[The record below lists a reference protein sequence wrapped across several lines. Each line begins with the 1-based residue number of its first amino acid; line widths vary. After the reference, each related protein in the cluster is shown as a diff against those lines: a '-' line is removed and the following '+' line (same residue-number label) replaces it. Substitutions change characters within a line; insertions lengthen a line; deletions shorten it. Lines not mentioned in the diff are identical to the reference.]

1 MKLTVLGC
9 YGPFPKAKGACS
21 GYLLE
26 CNDTRILIDCGN
38 GVLSRYFALCSDL
51 NQLDAIIVSHLHP
64 DHMSDLMVLRYALD
78 IGAKMGKIERSI
90 PLYLPK
96 SPREEYERIQYKEA
110 FEMKDLED
118 GKMVEIK
125 GINIS
130 FKKTDHP
137 IECYAVAFKKA
148 NKKFVYSG
156 DTKYD
161 PSLINFISNADF
173 FLCEGGI
180 PEKYRTETT
189 PHLSAKQA
197 AELATEGHVKRL
209 VLTHFYP
216 EVKLPALLA
225 EAQESYF
232 GIIEMAE
239 EGKSYFI

>member
-26 CNDTRILIDCGN
+26 GEDTKILLDCGN
-38 GVLSRYFALCSDL
+38 GVLSRLLAICGDL
-51 NQLDAIIVSHLHP
+51 NQLDAIIISHLHP
-64 DHMSDLMVLRYALD
+64 DHMSDLLVLRYAVD
-78 IGAKMGKIERSI
+78 IGKKMGKIEKSI
-90 PLYLPK
+90 PLYLPS
-96 SPREEYERIQYKEA
+96 SPKEDFDRVQYKEA
-110 FEMKDLED
+110 FELHEVKD
-118 GKMVEIK
+118 GMAINIK
-125 GINIS
+125 NIDIS

-137 IECYAVAFKKA
+137 VECYASAFKKG
-148 NKKFVYSG
+148 NKCMVYSG

-161 PSLINFISNADF
+161 EGLIPFASNADL

-197 AELATEGHVKRL
+197 AEIAAEGRVKRL

-216 EVKLPALLA
+216 DVKLPSLLQ
-225 EAQESYF
+225 EAQEHF
-232 GIIEMAE
+232 NGMIEMAE
-239 EGKSYFI
+239 EGKSYFV

>member
-26 CNDTRILIDCGN
+26 CQDTKILIDCGN
-38 GVLSRYFALCSDL
+38 GVLSRFLGLCNDL
-51 NQLDAIIVSHLHP
+51 NQLDAIIISHLHP

-78 IGAKMGKIERSI
+78 IGAKIGKINRPI

-96 SPREEYERIQYKEA
+96 TPKEDYDRVQYKNA
-110 FEMKDLED
+110 FEMVDIED
-118 GKMVEIK
+118 GMNISIKEIS
-125 GINIS
+125 IS

-137 IECYAVAFKKA
+137 VECYASSFRKGIKS
-148 NKKFVYSG
+148 FVYSG

-161 PSLINFISNADF
+161 TGLIEFASNADL

-180 PEKYRTETT
+180 PEMYRTETT

-197 AELATEGHVKRL
+197 AEISTEGRIKRL
-209 VLTHFYP
+209 LLTHFYP
-216 EVKLPALLA
+216 DVKLPSLLS
-225 EAQESYF
+225 EAQEHYN

>member
-1 MKLTVLGC
+1 MKITVLGC

-26 CNDTRILIDCGN
+26 SQDTKILIDCGN
-38 GVLSRYFALCSDL
+38 GVLSRYFAICSDL
-51 NQLDAIIVSHLHP
+51 NQLDAIVISHLHP
-64 DHMSDLMVLRYALD
+64 DHTSDLLVLRYAID
-78 IGAKMGKIERSI
+78 IGKNLGRVEKSI

-96 SPREEYERIQYKEA
+96 SPTEENQRIQYKDA
-110 FEMKDLED
+110 FQIVDIHEGMR
-118 GKMVEIK
+118 VEIK
-125 GINIS
+125 DIIIE
-130 FKKTDHP
+130 FKRTDHP
-137 IECYAVAFKKA
+137 IECYATSFKKGG
-148 NKKFVYSG
+148 KKLVYSG

-161 PSLINFISNADF
+161 AGLIDFISNADF

-197 AELATEGHVKRL
+197 AELATEGHAKRL

-216 EVKLPALLA
+216 DVKLPSLLM
-225 EAQESYF
+225 EAQENFF

-239 EGKSYFI
+239 EGKTYFI